1 MRFLQAVQAQ
11 RERTRQS
18 FAESCVYAAQAVIAT
33 LVILAA
39 YNWARKPGGM
49 WAAVSAVLVLQ
60 PGFRRSLAS
69 SAIRVIANLLGV
81 GAGSLMAALIPDR
94 TVAVCV
100 ALVLIVMAC
109 EFGRLDM
116 GVRSACASVLIVG
129 IGSNQLIARGIER
142 ATAVCIGC
150 GVAILMQLVMQP
162 IIQRILTDVSESTG
176 PDAHEEA

>member
-1 MRFLQAVQAQ
+1 VRFLEAVQAQ

-18 FAESCVYAAQAVIAT
+18 LAESCVYAGQAVIAT
-33 LVILAA
+33 VVILAA
-39 YNWARKPGGM
+39 YNWAGKSGGM

-81 GAGSLMAALIPDR
+81 GFGAITSALIPDR
-94 TVAVCV
+94 IVAVCV
-100 ALVLIVMAC
+100 ALVLIILVC
-109 EFGRLDM
+109 EFARLDM

-129 IGSNQLIARGIER
+129 IGHNPLLARGIER
-142 ATAVCIGC
+142 ATAVCVGC
-150 GVAILMQLVMQP
+150 GMAIVLQLALQP
-162 IIQRILTDVSESTG
+162 IIQRVLSDVGSSR